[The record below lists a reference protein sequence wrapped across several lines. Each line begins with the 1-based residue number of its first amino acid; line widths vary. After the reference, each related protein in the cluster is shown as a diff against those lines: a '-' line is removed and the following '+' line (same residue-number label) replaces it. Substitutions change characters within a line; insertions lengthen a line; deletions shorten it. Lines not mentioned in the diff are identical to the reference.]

1 MSIKY
6 DSPLKKLHIESILS
20 LHCRLN
26 PFSLSLQESEEA
38 IMARM
43 HLLDM
48 QIANMKQVDR
58 CFE

>member
-1 MSIKY
+1 MGSV
-6 DSPLKKLHIESILS
+6 P
-20 LHCRLN
+20 
-26 PFSLSLQESEEA
+26 LSLQESEEA

>member
-6 DSPLKKLHIESILS
+6 DSPSKKLLLHIESILS
-20 LHCRLN
+20 L
-26 PFSLSLQESEEA
+26 LQESEEA

-48 QIANMKQVDR
+48 QIANMKQVNSR
-58 CFE
+58 V